1 MHRNNRYSF
10 TALLNVFGWL
20 LRGGVVH
27 NQCGHELPAVRGMRV
42 GPAVQDRRL
51 LRNDRHD
58 LLRLHGVWDRLLLLV
73 CVYPIRRRC
82 LRSVHCVM
90 PSGPVSQWLL
100 LRDLEQRVCGLHI
113 DMPRWAVHDG
123 RLHSHE

>member
-1 MHRNNRYSF
+1 MRHRRGRLRLPESAVHRNNRYSF

-73 CVYPIRRRC
+73 CVYHIRRRGLC
-82 LRSVHCVM
+82 SMHGVVSYGSV
-90 PSGPVSQWLL
+90 P
-100 LRDLEQRVCGLHI
+100 
-113 DMPRWAVHDG
+113 
-123 RLHSHE
+123 